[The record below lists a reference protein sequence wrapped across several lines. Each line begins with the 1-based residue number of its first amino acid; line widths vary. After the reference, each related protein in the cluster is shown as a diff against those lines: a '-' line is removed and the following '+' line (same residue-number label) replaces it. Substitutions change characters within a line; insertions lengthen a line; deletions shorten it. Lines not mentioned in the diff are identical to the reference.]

1 VIPAENTP
9 CSEIFAEFF
18 EITEFFRKKK
28 EISEVL
34 RLSRVVH

>member
-9 CSEIFAEFF
+9 YSEIFAEFF

-28 EISEVL
+28 
-34 RLSRVVH
+34 RN